1 MAKKVVCE
9 QCGHHSI
16 VMTAENEQ
24 AIRNEQAKYILQGK
38 KRSIEQIVNRM
49 ITEWRVDRNVEDILY
64 APDYKPKADD
74 GNNKQAENPK
84 SESRKKK

>member
-1 MAKKVVCE
+1 MAKKLVCE

-64 APDYKPKADD
+64 APDYKKKADE
-74 GNNKQAENPK
+74 NSKAESK
-84 SESRKKK
+84 TKKKA